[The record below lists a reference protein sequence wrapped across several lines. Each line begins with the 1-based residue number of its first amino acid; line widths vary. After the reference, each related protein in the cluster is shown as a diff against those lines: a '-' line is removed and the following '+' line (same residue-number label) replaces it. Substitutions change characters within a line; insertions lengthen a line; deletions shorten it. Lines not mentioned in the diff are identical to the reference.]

1 MACMW
6 PLVLPDWVLA
16 DGRRNAEIAVFRR
29 LDEALDSSWNVF
41 YSRPWW
47 GISPKGGELDGEADF
62 ILVHPDHGLLFLEVK
77 GGAIAY
83 DPTTD
88 QWTSRDRNG
97 IRHKI
102 KDPVKQATTCKHQFL
117 GRLKATQGWPS
128 AFIRFRHGVIFPDCE
143 SPPISGL
150 SVGQYE
156 KRLFCC
162 MQEFEYALDKWIH
175 GRMIGHPTSS
185 GHAEQGPGLD
195 GVEIVKSLVADP
207 VSFKVLVGR
216 EVLGEIDAMETLL
229 TGAQLALISIIDSA
243 PRALVEGGA
252 GTGKTVL
259 AMEMAARYEL
269 TGRTILFC
277 CRSGPLSQHVATNEP
292 VSKCDRDD
300 IRRSRPLSGID
311 GRACEISFPRPLG
324 CRYS

>member
-1 MACMW
+1 MGVGMQKLQSFAALM
-6 PLVLPDWVLA
+6 
-16 DGRRNAEIAVFRR
+16 RRSTAPGMC
-29 LDEALDSSWNVF
+29 F

-128 AFIRFRHGVIFPDCE
+128 AFIRFRHGVIFFPDCE

-156 KRLFCC
+156 K
-162 MQEFEYALDKWIH
+162 
-175 GRMIGHPTSS
+175 
-185 GHAEQGPGLD
+185 
-195 GVEIVKSLVADP
+195 
-207 VSFKVLVGR
+207 
-216 EVLGEIDAMETLL
+216 
-229 TGAQLALISIIDSA
+229 
-243 PRALVEGGA
+243 
-252 GTGKTVL
+252 KTFF
-259 AMEMAARYEL
+259 AA
-269 TGRTILFC
+269 
-277 CRSGPLSQHVATNEP
+277 CRSSNTPSINGSM
-292 VSKCDRDD
+292 
-300 IRRSRPLSGID
+300 D
-311 GRACEISFPRPLG
+311 G
-324 CRYS
+324 